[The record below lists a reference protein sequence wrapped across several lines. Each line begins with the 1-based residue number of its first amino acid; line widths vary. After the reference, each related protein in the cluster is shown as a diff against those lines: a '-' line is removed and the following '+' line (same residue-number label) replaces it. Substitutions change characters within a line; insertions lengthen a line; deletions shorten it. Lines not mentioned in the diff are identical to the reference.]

1 METAALNN
9 LWRYIET
16 LPLTSQNR
24 QWLVDKL
31 LSGERPTNEINRGML
46 LERLKALSELS
57 EDWDDEGALPICPL
71 VLQHTKSLIDAA
83 NDIDLAYWNLFPA
96 INGTLTFQHENKDAM
111 LSIGEDDFSFV
122 FASDGRIV
130 KAIDNAPFSITEI
143 LELIKMVKGKKYA

>member
-1 METAALNN
+1 META
-9 LWRYIET
+9 
-16 LPLTSQNR
+16 
-24 QWLVDKL
+24 D
-31 LSGERPTNEINRGML
+31 
-46 LERLKALSELS
+46 ERLKALSELH

-83 NDIDLAYWNLFPA
+83 NDMDLAHWNLFPA

-130 KAIDNAPFSITEI
+130 KAIDNAPFSIAEI
-143 LELIKMVKGKKYA
+143 LELIKMVNID

>member
-31 LSGERPTNEINRGML
+31 LSIGNSTNDFHRGEL
-46 LERLKALSELS
+46 YERLKTLSELPD
-57 EDWDDEGALPICPL
+57 DWDDEGALPIFPL
-71 VLQHTKSLIDAA
+71 VIHHSQSLIDAA
-83 NDIDLAYWNLFPA
+83 SDEYLAHWNLFPA

-111 LSIGEDDFSFV
+111 LSIGKEDFSFV

-130 KAIDNAPFSITEI
+130 KAIDNAPFSVRQI
-143 LELIKMVKGKKYA
+143 LELIKMVKGQGYV